1 MTLLDAPVF
10 DEARDRRRKKTLK
23 AAAAALVVF
32 LVGFWFAAGHPVD
45 YPWYWHNHLRGRIEV
60 NAFFKAVEKD
70 DLAAAYGIW
79 THDKNW
85 QQHPQRHASGYTFDR
100 FQKDWSPES
109 PDNEYGAIHSHRIA
123 AAIMHGNVLQVGIFV
138 NERKSK
144 AINLDYD
151 PKDHTLNFSPEDV
164 QFLEG
169 PGGIS

>member
-85 QQHPQRHASGYTFDR
+85 QQHPQTNGAYPFSR
-100 FQKDWSPES
+100 FQGDWSATS
-109 PDNEYGAIHSHRIA
+109 PDNEYGAIQSHQIA
-123 AAIMHGNVLQVGIFV
+123 LAGHYGNGVLVAVLING
-138 NERKSK
+138 RKSK
-144 AINLDYD
+144 ALNLEYD
-151 PKDHTLNFSPEDV
+151 PHTKSLDFAPPGVE
-164 QFLEG
+164 LYLG
-169 PGGIS
+169 P

>member
-1 MTLLDAPVF
+1 MTLLDAPEF
-10 DEARDRRRKKTLK
+10 DYARDRRRRKILIS
-23 AAAAALVVF
+23 AGAALLVF
-32 LVGFWFAAGHPVD
+32 LIGFWLAAGRPVD
-45 YPWYWHNHLRGRIEV
+45 FPWYWSSHLRGRIEV
-60 NAFFKAVEKD
+60 HAFFKAVEKN
-70 DLAAAYGIW
+70 DLAKAYGVW

-85 QQHPQRHASGYTFDR
+85 QQHPQQHAGYSFDR